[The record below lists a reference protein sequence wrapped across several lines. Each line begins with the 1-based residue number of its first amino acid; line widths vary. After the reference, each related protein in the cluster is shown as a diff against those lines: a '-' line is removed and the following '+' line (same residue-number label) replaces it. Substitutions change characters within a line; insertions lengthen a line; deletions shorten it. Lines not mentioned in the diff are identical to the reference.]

1 MRNSDEF
8 FDSADDIFDVDFGD
22 DYQTDTEDSD
32 EDTPTEPT
40 EEPQQPDSEDN
51 SEDEDEAEDGAEDGA
66 EGEEQPDSDS
76 DDGKEGEDG
85 DGKTDSG
92 ETFTLKVNKEEK
104 QVSRDEVITRAQK
117 GMDYDR
123 VKEQNAK
130 HQQTISDLQ
139 SKLDGFSSQQSV
151 LDILDNIAQKSG
163 STMEQLAESLYVNF
177 RKSAGISEDTAR
189 EELKNAKLEK
199 ELNSYK
205 AQKTQQQEKES
216 DAETRAK
223 RDLEE
228 FAREYPDV
236 TLSEEMVDKL
246 LPDIQN
252 GMSLSAAY
260 RKYEKAKDAERI
272 ADLERKVANQAQ
284 AKKNKAKAVGS
295 KRDSGAGSSPDLA
308 DIFER
313 ELFK

>member
-8 FDSADDIFDVDFGD
+8 FDSADDIFDDDFGD
-22 DYQTDTEDSD
+22 DYQTDTDDSD
-32 EDTPTEPT
+32 EDTSTEPT
-40 EEPQQPDSEDN
+40 EEPQHADSEDS
-51 SEDEDEAEDGAEDGA
+51 SEDEDEVEDGAED
-66 EGEEQPDSDS
+66 EDEPDSDS
-76 DDGKEGEDG
+76 DDDKEGEDG
-85 DGKTDSG
+85 DDNTGSG

-104 QVSRDEVITRAQK
+104 QVYRDEVITLAQK

-130 HQQTISDLQ
+130 HQQTITDLQ
-139 SKLDGFSSQQSV
+139 SKLDGFSSQQTV

-177 RKSAGISEDTAR
+177 RKSAGASEDTAR

-205 AQKTQQQEKES
+205 TQKTQQQEKES
-216 DAETRAK
+216 DSEARAK
-223 RDLEE
+223 RDLEN

-236 TLSEEMVDKL
+236 ELTEELVDKL
-246 LPDIQN
+246 VPDIQN

-272 ADLERKVANQAQ
+272 ADLERQIANKAQ
-284 AKKNKAKAVGS
+284 KKKNKAKAVGS